1 MITEK
6 HGVLKPD
13 TEHSSSIKDG
23 YKSDTSLMYYTSVAD
38 GGRFPA
44 YELFEGIDGAA

>member
-6 HGVLKPD
+6 HGGLKQD
-13 TEHSSSIKDG
+13 TEHNSYIKDG
-23 YKSDTSLMYYTSVAD
+23 YKSDTSLMYYISVAD
-38 GGRFPA
+38 GGRYPA